1 MLFAGLKV
9 RIETYLPEVSKMAQG
24 RRPNI
29 FLYEPTKLVNNFLFF
44 FFSKITKCSFSFKGL
59 KLVLSVRSHTHRS
72 LANQRAGFGKIRLSL
87 TTNLWCIFSSICQ
100 EQFQGSNHKI
110 RKSKSLEHPW
120 DTIVVQIG
128 SLTQ

>member
-1 MLFAGLKV
+1 MKQD
-9 RIETYLPEVSKMAQG
+9 IYKG
-24 RRPNI
+24 RKYIHVICRLEGPYRNI
-29 FLYEPTKLVNNFLFF
+29 FARGLNQPTKLVNNFLFF